1 VAAVLAA
8 LVALGLG
15 LWVAGDRLPNP
26 LDRGVLDGIDGAFAH
41 QESVLRLFVV
51 PTEPYVL
58 IPLIAVMAVLCALQH
73 RWHDTVFCVAG
84 TALPVAINTWVL
96 KPLFDRPLKDYL
108 AYPSGHAVSLVSV
121 LTVLVVLARP
131 GIARVVMTAVAAVIT
146 IAAGIGLVGLG
157 YHYPL
162 DVVGG
167 ACFAVAAVLSLSIVP
182 ALRHAPAPSGDSPR
196 EGTSSGSPPAASPR

>member
-1 VAAVLAA
+1 VVAA

-15 LWVAGDRLPNP
+15 LWVAGDQLPNAV
-26 LDRGVLDGIDGAFAH
+26 DRGIRDGIDGAFTH

-51 PTEPYVL
+51 STEPYVL

-84 TALPVAINTWVL
+84 TALPVALNTWVL

-108 AYPSGHAVSLVSV
+108 AYPSGHAVSLVSA
-121 LTVLVVLARP
+121 LTVLVLLARP
-131 GIARVVMTAVAAVIT
+131 GIARSVTSAIAAVIT
-146 IAAGIGLVGLG
+146 VAAGIGLVGLG

-182 ALRHAPAPSGDSPR
+182 APRRGRVPSSGSPR